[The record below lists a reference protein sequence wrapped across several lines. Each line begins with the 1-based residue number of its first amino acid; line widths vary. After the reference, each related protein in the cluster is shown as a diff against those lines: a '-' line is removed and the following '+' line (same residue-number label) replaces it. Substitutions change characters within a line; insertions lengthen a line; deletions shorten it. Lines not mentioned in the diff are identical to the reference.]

1 MRWLNPWLDILKPHK
16 YFLYIQYMD
25 VHLPYVKHEE
35 YTDLY
40 GKYETELSG
49 KHLRALEK
57 LSLSDSDKRYLESL
71 YDGEIRY
78 VDEQIGTLL
87 EEFDDNTMIIITSDH
102 GEEFWDHGGFEHGHS
117 VYDELIRV
125 PLLIKIPGYAHEK
138 VHSQVRLM
146 DLAPTILDV
155 LGISIPGQFRG
166 RSLLDTLENHEHRE
180 SFTEATLYG

>member
-1 MRWLNPWLDILKPHK
+1 MDKAKLLNH
-16 YFLYIQYMD
+16 
-25 VHLPYVKHEE
+25 
-35 YTDLY
+35 

-102 GEEFWDHGGFEHGHS
+102 GEEFWD
-117 VYDELIRV
+117 L
-125 PLLIKIPGYAHEK
+125 
-138 VHSQVRLM
+138 
-146 DLAPTILDV
+146 
-155 LGISIPGQFRG
+155 
-166 RSLLDTLENHEHRE
+166 
-180 SFTEATLYG
+180 